1 MHAARTKLG
10 INVEMAEDGDQA
22 LSMVFN
28 NSAWRSAGPEENIPP
43 THWYKAILLDNEMPK
58 MTGEQTVRELRN
70 REYGGMVIGVTGYAM
85 SEDVE
90 RFVTAGCDE
99 VLPKPLDIKRL
110 MGIIS
115 SPPKKEI

>member
-1 MHAARTKLG
+1 
-10 INVEMAEDGDQA
+10 
-22 LSMVFN
+22 
-28 NSAWRSAGPEENIPP
+28 
-43 THWYKAILLDNEMPK
+43 MPK